1 MPPKLSPAG
10 DRAFLADLGDASAD
24 EIHGSAAAVRVVPG
38 VLTCIV
44 GQRSLYVV
52 FDHRVQPGDEIAI
65 GQAFSRAPQLRTP
78 SRKHS
83 LEVSFAPEDAPDL
96 PELLELWSIPRAV
109 FLDRIRQIRLI
120 ARYLGFR
127 AGFAYLDGWPV
138 EWAMPRRPTSR
149 PRVARG
155 SFAIAAST
163 AGFYAV
169 NSPGGWNVIGR
180 TAAPLWDPRRDPP
193 NMLASG
199 DEISIIPVDGL
210 IALPPENSEVLPS
223 PGIEGMEIVG
233 NAPFVTLVRPADW
246 KRIDHGMPPGGA
258 FDEAAAS
265 EARRLAGADA
275 AAPVFECALVGPRV
289 RFHAAR
295 VIAWTGASSNLPKGT
310 PVAVNPGDEIDV
322 GPIRGG
328 LRGWLAIGDEG
339 ESSGLAPD
347 GGLRASE
354 ERLVIRVAAGPHDT
368 PLREIACEVTPQL
381 NRVGIRMRPLQPV
394 GFDPPADLPSCGI
407 QFGTIQLHPDGTLV
421 AMGPDHPITGGYL
434 QPLTVLWNE
443 RWKLAQLAPGER
455 VKFVC

>member
-10 DRAFLADLGDASAD
+10 DRALLAELGDASAD
-24 EIHGSAAAVRVVPG
+24 ELHASAAAVGAVPG
-38 VLTCIV
+38 VLTSII

-52 FDHRVQPGDEIAI
+52 FDHRVEPGDAIAI
-65 GQAFSRAPQLRTP
+65 GQAFSRAQQARSPGRQ
-78 SRKHS
+78 HS

-96 PELLELWSIPRAV
+96 PELLELRSIPRAA
-109 FLDRIRQIRLI
+109 FLDRIRRVRLM

-127 AGFAYLDGWPV
+127 AGFAYLDGWPA

-155 SFAIAAST
+155 SFAIAAAT

-169 NSPGGWNVIGR
+169 DSPGGWNVIGR
-180 TAAPLWDPRRDPP
+180 TAAPLWDARRNPP
-193 NMLASG
+193 NMLAAG
-199 DEISIIPVDGL
+199 DEISIIPVEGL
-210 IALPPENSEVLPS
+210 IGPPPENSEALPS
-223 PGIEGMEIVG
+223 SGIEGVEIVG
-233 NAPFVTLVRPADW
+233 NAQFVTVVRPADW
-246 KRIDHGMPPGGA
+246 KQIDHGLPPGGA

-275 AAPVFECALVGPRV
+275 AAPVFEVALVGPRL

-295 VIAWTGASSNLPKGT
+295 VIAWTGASSNLPRGT
-310 PVAVNPGDEIDV
+310 PVAVKPGDEIDV

-328 LRGWLAIGDEG
+328 LRGWLAIGEKG
-339 ESSGLAPD
+339 GPSGPAADD
-347 GGLRASE
+347 GPHAAE
-354 ERLVIRVAAGPHDT
+354 ERLVIRAAAGPHDT
-368 PLREIACEVTPQL
+368 PLREISCEVTPRL

-394 GFDPPADLPSCGI
+394 GFDPPADLPSCGM

-443 RWKLAQLAPGER
+443 RWKLARLLPGER
-455 VKFVC
+455 VRFVC